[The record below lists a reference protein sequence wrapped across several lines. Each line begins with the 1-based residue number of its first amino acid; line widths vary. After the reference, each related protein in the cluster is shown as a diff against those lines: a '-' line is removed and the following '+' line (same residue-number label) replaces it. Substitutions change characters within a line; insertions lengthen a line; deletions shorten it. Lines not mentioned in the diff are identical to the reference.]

1 MRTLYDSLVEWFL
14 LALSLVIVGYFK
26 IVDLLPTRKHHPVQG
41 YLLTTPALVKGS
53 PWRALSCAKIPS

>member
-41 YLLTTPALVKGS
+41 YL
-53 PWRALSCAKIPS
+53 